1 MVTNLVSLVT
11 EIANQ
16 GASIPQANLFTD
28 AFCAWAFAMVVFFF
42 ISSVGFLIDND
53 VIIAGSL
60 VSALVCFLVLIVVG
74 ICSVVSSI
82 PIYAEQ
88 SQYSDSVEA
97 LTYIKQLDIE
107 LSEIVEE
114 TEALGDKIER
124 VCTYLD
130 SEEYK
135 GYIEEYD
142 RENNHFTVT
151 VRLPDTSA
159 SWSGYEFTL
168 SNTEGTT

>member
-1 MVTNLVSLVT
+1 MVSNLESLTT

-16 GASIPQANLFTD
+16 GANIPQVNPYANIECILLIAIVMFV
-28 AFCAWAFAMVVFFF
+28 C
-42 ISSVGFLIDND
+42 ISSVGLLLGND

-60 VSALVCFLVLIVVG
+60 VLALVCFLVLIVVG

-88 SQYSDSVEA
+88 SQYSDSVAA

-114 TEALGDKIER
+114 TEALEDKIER
-124 VCTYLD
+124 ICIYLD

-135 GYIEEYD
+135 GYIEEYE
-142 RENNHFTVT
+142 RENNHFAVT